1 MFKYKWE
8 LSNLLS
14 HSSWRNEKNIKKM
27 LNDEKHY
34 CDSNEFIKNWTMYI
48 IYIWDQKIADFLMRA
63 WIDLLLIRFPII
75 NDLQAKLDLIFHVI
89 EAKREE
95 NKLKTDFYSN
105 RWNVFVNSL
114 NIDQQRIFERIYKL
128 N

>member
-1 MFKYKWE
+1 
-8 LSNLLS
+8 
-14 HSSWRNEKNIKKM
+14 M

-48 IYIWDQKIADFLMRA
+48 YCWDQKIADFLMRA

-105 RWNVFVNSL
+105 R
-114 NIDQQRIFERIYKL
+114 
-128 N
+128 